1 MDHGNK
7 AGTFFGQAVTGN
19 SLKDA
24 PNVAQLIASHSY
36 WTVNTDTQL
45 RQIREKVG
53 EAIKKY
59 GIKFWQTEFCILSDD
74 YDLGTNPDGTPV
86 GGSGVDL
93 TMKLALYVARIIH
106 ADLVFAN
113 ASAWHW
119 WLAVTPFDYKDGLI
133 CISENTDDGEI
144 RVPKLLWALGSYSRF
159 IRPGAY
165 RLGVTSSVEVSDLR
179 GVMISAYKEYGRQTR
194 RGDD

>member
-1 MDHGNK
+1 M
-7 AGTFFGQAVTGN
+7 TGN

-74 YDLGTNPDGTPV
+74 YDLGTNP
-86 GGSGVDL
+86 
-93 TMKLALYVARIIH
+93 
-106 ADLVFAN
+106 
-113 ASAWHW
+113 
-119 WLAVTPFDYKDGLI
+119 
-133 CISENTDDGEI
+133 
-144 RVPKLLWALGSYSRF
+144 
-159 IRPGAY
+159 
-165 RLGVTSSVEVSDLR
+165 
-179 GVMISAYKEYGRQTR
+179 
-194 RGDD
+194 